1 MPEVWFRVRWP
12 DEVRTR
18 CYSPSTIVRNYFVP
32 GAQYPLSEFVAR
44 SREAMQA
51 ASERVRQTY
60 GYACSSAASQLDVIE
75 QTAKH
80 YELTPDAHVT
90 VEGFDEG

>member
-1 MPEVWFRVRWP
+1 MPEVWFKVRWP
-12 DEVRTR
+12 DATTTR

-32 GAQYPLSEFVAR
+32 GDAYPLREFVSR
-44 SREAMQA
+44 SRDAMNA

-60 GYACSSAASQLDVIE
+60 GYACSSAAAQLDEIE
-75 QTAKH
+75 RTA
-80 YELTPDAHVT
+80 TRFSTDPDAHVT